1 MKEQYGVCSC
11 NIDYGKQERF
21 WGLTGDQGV
30 NNTLLLHHKLTGV
43 SLIFSHVYCFIF
55 QGYWLS
61 FFSSLKQGCQFFV
74 PALFLYLCQWTLCSL
89 VLMFLL
95 QFYFACFSKYV
106 WVFFSIFLNPIAR
119 LQSGYILYGICEVT
133 LFFFILDK

>member
-1 MKEQYGVCSC
+1 
-11 NIDYGKQERF
+11 
-21 WGLTGDQGV
+21 
-30 NNTLLLHHKLTGV
+30 
-43 SLIFSHVYCFIF
+43 
-55 QGYWLS
+55 
-61 FFSSLKQGCQFFV
+61 
-74 PALFLYLCQWTLCSL
+74 